1 MSKYFKYTPFQGEYT
16 VLRFQDNGST
26 ECTTKQFDT
35 NCLVVAGTDEQIQM
49 LVNKQ
54 PTEIDFIEIQ
64 FEEFFALASKSKQA
78 VFERTSLEKELE
90 KDMAVITQN
99 ASTIEILSWPAQ
111 TELANKCISSDG
123 ADAEA
128 LELATKITM
137 ASEAYQVAPLVKP
150 KFFIMENVKGMMKK
164 SNEILDNFDSILGTE
179 YSIEIT
185 LLNAKDFGI
194 PQNRE
199 RVFVIGSR
207 LKNID
212 AHDIVSDISSL
223 KNEFKAVALKDALFG
238 LPKLESK
245 RQKNSRGVE
254 NDKIVYKFSKIEIK
268 TNDFIQKINN
278 NKKIKYLSNHT
289 NRFNNDRDIDIFG
302 RLPQGENSLHES
314 IKDIM
319 PYSSRND
326 MFKDKYFKLNES
338 LVSKTIT
345 SHMKMDCNMYIHPTQ
360 PRGLSPREAARVQ
373 TFPDD
378 FVFMGA
384 NNTWYAQIGNAVP
397 VKLSQII
404 GSQIMKHLN

>member
-1 MSKYFKYTPFQGEYT
+1 MCRKIK
-16 VLRFQDNGST
+16 
-26 ECTTKQFDT
+26 
-35 NCLVVAGTDEQIQM
+35 
-49 LVNKQ
+49 
-54 PTEIDFIEIQ
+54 
-64 FEEFFALASKSKQA
+64 A
-78 VFERTSLEKELE
+78 V
-90 KDMAVITQN
+90 
-99 ASTIEILSWPAQ
+99 
-111 TELANKCISSDG
+111 
-123 ADAEA
+123 
-128 LELATKITM
+128 
-137 ASEAYQVAPLVKP
+137 PLVKP
-150 KFFIMENVKGMMKK
+150 KFFIMENVKEMMKK